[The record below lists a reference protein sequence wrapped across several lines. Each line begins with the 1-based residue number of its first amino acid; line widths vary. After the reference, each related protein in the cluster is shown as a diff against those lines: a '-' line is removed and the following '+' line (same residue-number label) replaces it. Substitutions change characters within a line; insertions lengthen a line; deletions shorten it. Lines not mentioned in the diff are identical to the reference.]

1 MGINSFTGTG
11 VALVTPFYD
20 DYTVDEASLRELV
33 EYVIGQ
39 GVDFLVPLGTT
50 SEAPTLSAEE
60 KNRVM
65 NIILDQNKKRLPV
78 MVGLG
83 GNNTEEVIKNIN
95 SFPALSG
102 CDAVLSVIPYYN
114 KPTQEGLYLHFKDIS
129 EKSPLPVFLY
139 NVPGRTGVNMNAS
152 TVIRLAKDCP
162 TIVGIKEA
170 SANFEQVSIILK
182 DVRPDFV
189 TLSGDDGV
197 TLPLMSMGV
206 QGVISV
212 LANAFPAEFSRM
224 VKLANKGDFRTA
236 AQIHLGFVELYGA
249 LFAEGNPAGIKA
261 VLHAKGIIKH
271 NRLRLPLTEVSE
283 GLYRKIKELC

>member
-114 KPTQEGLYLHFKDIS
+114 KPTQEGLYLHFKAIS

>member
-1 MGINSFTGTG
+1 MKINSFTGTG
-11 VALVTPFYD
+11 VALVTPFCD

-39 GVDFLVPLGTT
+39 GIDFLVPLGTT

-83 GNNTEEVIKNIN
+83 GNNTEEVIKNIS

-102 CDAVLSVIPYYN
+102 CSAVLSVTPYYN
-114 KPTQEGLYLHFKDIS
+114 KPTQEGLYLHFKAIS

-152 TVIRLAKDCP
+152 TIIRLAKDCP
-162 TIVGIKEA
+162 AIVGIKEA
-170 SANFEQVSIILK
+170 SANFEQVSAILK

-197 TLPLMSMGV
+197 TLPLMSIGV

-236 AQIHLGFVELYGA
+236 TQIHLGFVELYGA